1 MALNELRRNPVGDW
15 IQEKSGPGFTLNRG
29 GGVPIVLE
37 KEVGSEGRE
46 KRRLQWQ
53 SGFMWE
59 ILVIP

>member
-1 MALNELRRNPVGDW
+1 MALDELRRNPVGDR

-29 GGVPIVLE
+29 GAVPIVLE

-46 KRRLQWQ
+46 KRRLQWR